1 MKNTLLLTIIICL
14 FTSCH
19 EDLFTDNKEEKVS
32 RCEPFEDYTVPI
44 KEGYTTYV
52 MYGEDTLAVAN
63 KPITI
68 KIPVSYTHLRAHE
81 T

>member
-52 MYGEDTLAVAN
+52 M
-63 KPITI
+63 
-68 KIPVSYTHLRAHE
+68 
-81 T
+81 